1 MHDGTQALIQDMKD
15 KINKKPLIDLLKK
28 DSIKIKYP
36 SKFLQR
42 PVTIIPGNDAYGRII
57 DIQVFWNLYNLVF
70 YLISVTCHHKGE
82 NRELTPNN
90 VSSNKGPSAVEN
102 SSSVVG
108 EKRFALQLPEGSR
121 DYFVIIRFLS

>member
-15 KINKKPLIDLLKK
+15 KINKKPLINLLKK

-57 DIQVFWNLYNLVF
+57 DIQVF
-70 YLISVTCHHKGE
+70 
-82 NRELTPNN
+82 
-90 VSSNKGPSAVEN
+90 
-102 SSSVVG
+102 
-108 EKRFALQLPEGSR
+108 
-121 DYFVIIRFLS
+121 